1 MSFPVN
7 ENRTCKSL
15 SKCNYFLSKEH
26 QITLKLKIKFPK
38 TLVNLDFTWLK
49 TAFLIHKKRAKARYH
64 KHFLAIQLHKVRSFY
79 LRFI

>member
-26 QITLKLKIKFPK
+26 QITLKLKDKIPK
-38 TLVNLDFTWLK
+38 ILVNLGFIWLK
-49 TAFLIHKKRAKARYH
+49 T
-64 KHFLAIQLHKVRSFY
+64 SF
-79 LRFI
+79 